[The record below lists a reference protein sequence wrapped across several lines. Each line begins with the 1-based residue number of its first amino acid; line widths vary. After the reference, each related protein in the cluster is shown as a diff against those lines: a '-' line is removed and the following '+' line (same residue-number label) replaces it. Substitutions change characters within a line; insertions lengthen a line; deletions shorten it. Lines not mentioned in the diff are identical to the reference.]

1 MSSDSGEDSDETDA
15 VSEQLSGSF
24 INDGEY
30 TQSPG
35 HEQDI
40 AGNGETQQLL
50 HYAVDNA
57 REEEDSPGLCRCASS
72 CCCSCSCVAILSSYP
87 YLPSLL
93 KSTPRLQ
100 TSHHQLPQH
109 V

>member
-1 MSSDSGEDSDETDA
+1 MNNCYKIVQMSSDSGDDSDETDA

-24 INDGEY
+24 INDGDY

-35 HEQDI
+35 HEQDR

-72 CCCSCSCVAILSSYP
+72 CCCC
-87 YLPSLL
+87 
-93 KSTPRLQ
+93 
-100 TSHHQLPQH
+100 
-109 V
+109 